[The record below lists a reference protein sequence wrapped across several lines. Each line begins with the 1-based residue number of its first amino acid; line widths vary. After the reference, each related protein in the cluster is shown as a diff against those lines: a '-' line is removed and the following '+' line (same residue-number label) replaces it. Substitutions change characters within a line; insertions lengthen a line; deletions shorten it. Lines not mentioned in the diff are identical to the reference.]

1 MSTNRRFF
9 FSILASRTA
18 SQNMVRKWVFGDFN
32 WAAVFCRRFQ
42 NRRYKAK
49 RKQLLSQ
56 VNTAS
61 NTRHA
66 PVTVLVYENHAFS
79 GNSSSS
85 SSSRLPHHKPP
96 LMIPSINLWKTKE
109 KLFLFIYVHRCSVC
123 RFHVVCLCVC
133 VSVNIIEQPCVI
145 IKIIRF

>member
-1 MSTNRRFF
+1 MQIIFKKSFCIGLMYLVCQNRILDFCFF
-9 FSILASRTA
+9 
-18 SQNMVRKWVFGDFN
+18 
-32 WAAVFCRRFQ
+32 RFQ

-56 VNTAS
+56 VNTTT

-85 SSSRLPHHKPP
+85 SSSRLAHHKPP
-96 LMIPSINLWKTKE
+96 LMIPSINL
-109 KLFLFIYVHRCSVC
+109 
-123 RFHVVCLCVC
+123 
-133 VSVNIIEQPCVI
+133 
-145 IKIIRF
+145 